1 MVPPVR
7 SSGSSGYEGIF
18 CLEKTMN
25 EQLHYEIRPATL
37 DDVEAI
43 RRMQARSWG
52 DTYQNSEFGVSEEWL
67 HEETES
73 WLTPEKLEQSRE
85 HLGACFVN
93 PAHFYRVAFLEGQV
107 VGLLHLDTK
116 EDGSKHLWGLYTDK
130 TTHGT
135 GLAQKLWSLASDWI
149 GDKDCDLEVVSYN
162 ERAKA
167 FYRKC
172 GFEDGPKIEELFKG
186 KIPTMSMTRARKQQ

>member
-1 MVPPVR
+1 MVTPEIP
-7 SSGSSGYEGIF
+7 GSDGRRDFLFGE
-18 CLEKTMN
+18 TMN
-25 EQLHYEIRPATL
+25 NQLYYKIRPATL

-43 RRMQARSWG
+43 RRMQARSWRE
-52 DTYQNSEFGVSEEWL
+52 TYLSDEAGVTEGWL
-67 HEETES
+67 RKETEN

-85 HLGACFVN
+85 HLGVCFAD
-93 PAHFYRVAFLEGQV
+93 PTHFYRVAFLEGRV

-135 GLAQKLWSLASDWI
+135 GLAQKLWALASDWI
-149 GDKDCDLEVVSYN
+149 GDNDCDLEVVSYN

-172 GFEDGPKIEELFKG
+172 GFEDGQKIEELFKD
-186 KIPTMSMTRARKQQ
+186 KIPTMTMTRKGRRQ